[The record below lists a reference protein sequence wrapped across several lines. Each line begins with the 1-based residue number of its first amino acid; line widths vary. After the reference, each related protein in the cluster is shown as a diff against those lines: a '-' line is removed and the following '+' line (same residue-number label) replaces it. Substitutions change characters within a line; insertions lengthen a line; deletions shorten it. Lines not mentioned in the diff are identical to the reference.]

1 MKTSDIMNTLVAG
14 FLDGKAGLKATEAI
28 PAGSTV
34 GVNWES
40 GEVFVEKRGMDSRR
54 PGPVKE
60 YVEPDFRALNETAE
74 RVKDNPKGYGKVFSF
89 PKDETDL
96 VASTQCK
103 KCGTIFPFHE
113 LLGHENE
120 CPHCKK
126 RGCMGIIELQ
136 LKRDFKP
143 FGDTGLSHI
152 MTKPP
157 GTILED

>member
-28 PAGSTV
+28 PAGATV

-74 RVKDNPKGYGKVFSF
+74 RVKEHHVHGFDLAENNYRTAYTLNAPVPDCIYLRIDHLSSENSQVN
-89 PKDETDL
+89 DL
-96 VASTQCK
+96 VELTEVRCTRLRLK
-103 KCGTIFPFHE
+103 GFIGTP
-113 LLGHENE
+113 
-120 CPHCKK
+120 
-126 RGCMGIIELQ
+126 
-136 LKRDFKP
+136 
-143 FGDTGLSHI
+143 
-152 MTKPP
+152 
-157 GTILED
+157 